1 MGFRYQTKIKKDME
15 TNNEEKTKDKKPL
28 PRSILNT
35 SSFDCVH
42 NKNEFVVCLISWQLR
57 FHYTDGQ
64 GLLTFRLSM
73 SVKVHLPVA
82 KYAS

>member
-1 MGFRYQTKIKKDME
+1 ME

-42 NKNEFVVCLISWQLR
+42 NKNEFVV
-57 FHYTDGQ
+57 
-64 GLLTFRLSM
+64 
-73 SVKVHLPVA
+73 
-82 KYAS
+82 